1 MSFRDYIPRHLW
13 PFRVYVPSVRMS
25 SHVYIPLWVYPSV
38 WMSHPCIYS
47 APPPPLP
54 PMCVRPL
61 LLHSQYFS
69 ASDGTNAF
77 AAASAKSC
85 RTLTPI
91 FRFTSKCQVS
101 SRMDWAKR
109 KDIGK
114 GSSTVFLNEN
124 ILMRVYCRALL
135 NENGKCGL
143 SQSRGLRGNTNKYC
157 ATYCADEIVKQ
168 KIWIER
174 HPCRIYGH

>member
-25 SHVYIPLWVYPSV
+25 ISLCEYILPCGCPIRVYIP
-38 WMSHPCIYS
+38 
-47 APPPPLP
+47 PPHVCTSPP
-54 PMCVRPL
+54 
-61 LLHSQYFS
+61 F
-69 ASDGTNAF
+69 AF
-77 AAASAKSC
+77 PIFFRLRWNECFCSSIC
-85 RTLTPI
+85 QELTPI

-101 SRMDWAKR
+101 SRMDWVKR

-124 ILMRVYCRALL
+124 ILIRAYCRELL
-135 NENGKCGL
+135 NENGKCDL
-143 SQSRGLRGNTNKYC
+143 SPSRGLRGNTNKYC